1 VVVLQV
7 TPPEAPEQGS
17 GFSRP
22 ATRFGRADSY
32 VCSEPLK
39 RRLRAVILP
48 GMLTERP
55 LLSKQ
60 EILRALD
67 PAGRAGDS
75 AFRRLKLGGFITG
88 GIEVKPRRGG
98 HINGTV
104 TAFCALNRDA
114 ATAYRKQRPDLARLL
129 AARAA
134 KLEASRSALRLAEVA
149 KHETPNEVG
158 ELDLDGIYGRVVR
171 SDRRP
176 ADALARST
184 AKARR
189 ALQKS
194 LADIGVSTIVGTVVR
209 IDGEIAE
216 ILSGE
221 DERYTLP
228 ASVLPPGGVVLGSP
242 LSVRVELLGEGALWT
257 VVDPAWSDTP
267 AAESSADPFDDLR
280 PRLPAGLNDLLDRAG
295 AARPLALIGPGLA
308 WR

>member
-1 VVVLQV
+1 
-7 TPPEAPEQGS
+7 
-17 GFSRP
+17 
-22 ATRFGRADSY
+22 
-32 VCSEPLK
+32 
-39 RRLRAVILP
+39 
-48 GMLTERP
+48 MLTERP

-75 AFRRLKLGGFITG
+75 AFRRLKQGGFITG

-114 ATAYRKQRPDLARLL
+114 ATAYRKQRPDLARQL

-134 KLEASRSALRLAEVA
+134 KLEASRPALRLAEVA
-149 KHETPNEVG
+149 KHETPNDVG

-176 ADALARST
+176 ADALARSV
-184 AKARR
+184 ARARR
-189 ALQKS
+189 ALGKS

-209 IDGEIAE
+209 IDGETAE

-257 VVDPAWSDTP
+257 VVEPAWSDTP
-267 AAESSADPFDDLR
+267 AAEPSADPFDDLR

-308 WR
+308 RR

>member
-1 VVVLQV
+1 MLGV
-7 TPPEAPEQGS
+7 
-17 GFSRP
+17 
-22 ATRFGRADSY
+22 
-32 VCSEPLK
+32 
-39 RRLRAVILP
+39 
-48 GMLTERP
+48 MLTERP

-67 PAGRAGDS
+67 PGGKAGES
-75 AFRRLKLGGFITG
+75 AFRRLKQNGFITG

-114 ATAYRKQRPDLARLL
+114 ATAYRKQRPDLARRL

-134 KLEASRSALRLAEVA
+134 KLEQSRPALRLAEVA
-149 KHETPNEVG
+149 KHETPNDVG

-184 AKARR
+184 ARARR
-189 ALQKS
+189 ALGKS
-194 LADIGVSTIVGTVVR
+194 LTDIGVSTIVGTVVR
-209 IDGEIAE
+209 IDGETAE

-228 ASVLPPGGVVLGSP
+228 ASALPPGGVGLGSP

-257 VVDPAWSDTP
+257 VVEPAWSDTP
-267 AAESSADPFDDLR
+267 AAEPSADPFGDLR
-280 PRLPAGLNDLLDRAG
+280 PRLPAGLDDLLDRAG